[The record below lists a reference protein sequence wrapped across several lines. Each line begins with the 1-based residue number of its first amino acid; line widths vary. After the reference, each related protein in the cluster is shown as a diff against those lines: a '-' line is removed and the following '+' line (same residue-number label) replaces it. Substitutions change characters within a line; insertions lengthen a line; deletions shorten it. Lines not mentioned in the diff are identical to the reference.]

1 MLWHFLSRWLG
12 RDVTPPPKPVF
23 KAGLKGEKKDMLVYQ
38 VDINP
43 VTNDSDVLHRHLKVV
58 VNGKTRPCLVLP
70 RETTAVGGLKFH
82 EGDYV
87 VLELH
92 DVDEAGNESEPAV
105 IDLGIVTDTIP
116 PSVPEGFSAKQT
128 GEVPD
133 TENPHEVEAH
143 VPTSIEP
150 VRIAPEAPTNAPII
164 DETNESRD

>member
-1 MLWHFLSRWLG
+1 MWHLFRKWLG
-12 RDVTPPPKPVF
+12 VDVTPPPKPVF
-23 KAGLKGEKKDMLVYQ
+23 KVGLKGEKRDMLVYQ

-43 VTNDSDVLHRHLKVV
+43 VHQDSDVVHRHLKVV
-58 VNGKTRPCLVLP
+58 VNGKSRPCVVLP

-82 EGDYV
+82 DGDHV

-92 DVDEAGNESEPAV
+92 DVDEAGNESAPAV
-105 IDLGIVTDTIP
+105 CELGIVTDTIAP
-116 PSVPEGFSAKQT
+116 DAPEGFVAKQT

-143 VPTSIEP
+143 IPTSIEP

-164 DETNESRD
+164 EETGEQRD